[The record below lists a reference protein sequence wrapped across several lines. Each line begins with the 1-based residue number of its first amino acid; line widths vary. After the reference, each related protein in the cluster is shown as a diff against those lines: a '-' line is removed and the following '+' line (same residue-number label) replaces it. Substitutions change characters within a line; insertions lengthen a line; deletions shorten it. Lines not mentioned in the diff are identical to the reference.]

1 MAEERKSAPRG
12 NRSNACDVERMDA
25 NTEAEQARED
35 FKVGITLEK
44 IEGSFCY
51 QNVETEQN
59 VFENAPYH

>member
-1 MAEERKSAPRG
+1 
-12 NRSNACDVERMDA
+12 MDA